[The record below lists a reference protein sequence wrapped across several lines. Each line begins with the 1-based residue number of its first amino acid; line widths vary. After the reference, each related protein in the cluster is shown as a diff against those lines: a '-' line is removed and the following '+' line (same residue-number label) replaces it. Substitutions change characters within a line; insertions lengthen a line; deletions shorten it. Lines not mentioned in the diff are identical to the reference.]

1 MAGKGNPDLTEYP
14 LGLLLARGTIDDTQ
28 HRAACEFAWLYHVTL
43 GRPSIASSAYDG
55 SHRGGGN
62 GWDDGALKR
71 FEGKLDNVRGA
82 LKAISR
88 QHYDAL
94 LNVAVYERT
103 PKWMEPAHFRTAAD
117 VTDSRRFS
125 EALVA
130 VAAALG
136 HGRGAR

>member
-14 LGLLLARGTIDDTQ
+14 LGVLLANGAIDDSH

-43 GRPSIASSAYDG
+43 GRSSVASTNYDG
-55 SHRGGGN
+55 IKRGGGN
-62 GWDDGALKR
+62 GWDDDALQR
-71 FEGKLDNVRGA
+71 FEGKLNNVMA
-82 LKAISR
+82 AVKAISR

-103 PKWMEPAHFRTAAD
+103 PRWMAPGHFRTESD
-117 VTDSRRFS
+117 VVDGRRLS
-125 EALVA
+125 EALTA

-136 HGRGAR
+136 HGRRAA